1 MRLSEHQAYFTIDL
15 AHLALAFNGG
25 PYRLVIGEVHR
36 LMYQQEEHVRNGVS
50 WTTDSDHLDKLAA
63 DVHLW
68 IGGVYQQEAVD
79 YLLVARFWE
88 SLGPLNYAGLLRW
101 NKDGHHLGRK
111 LRLRDVPK
119 RHEAWA

>member
-1 MRLSEHQAYFTIDL
+1 MKLSEHQAYFTVNL

-25 PYRLVIGEVHR
+25 PYRLVIGEVQR
-36 LMYQQEEHVRNGVS
+36 YLYQQKEHVRTGVS
-50 WTTDSDHLDKLAA
+50 WSLDSDHLDKLAT

-68 IGGVYQQEAVD
+68 LAGVYQRAAAD
-79 YLLVARFWE
+79 YLPVARFWE

-111 LRLRDVPK
+111 LRVDLLPSI
-119 RHEAWA
+119 HEAWA